1 MRAGLVF
8 GLVMI
13 FVCAPSLAAPK
24 VTAQKSY
31 YDISGKTGAELLRSM
46 DRKGPRHGFMARAIA
61 QTRYKIKW
69 SGSLGDRDGK
79 CRVVKSDVRL
89 EISYVYPRIPDKA
102 QGALRGRWDRFLAD
116 VVRHEQRHS
125 KIAREMATE
134 VDAMIR
140 AYRPA
145 NDATCSAAERELR
158 RRFDT
163 IYAKHDKRQRE
174 FDMVEHREGG
184 RVDAMVRALVDR

>member
-1 MRAGLVF
+1 MRVGLLFGLALVF
-8 GLVMI
+8 ASVP
-13 FVCAPSLAAPK
+13 ALAAPK
-24 VTAQKSY
+24 VTVQVSY
-31 YDISGKTGAELLRSM
+31 YDIAGKSGSELLRSM
-46 DRKGPRHGFMARAIA
+46 DRKGPRHGFMGRAIA

-69 SGSLGDRDGK
+69 SGSLGERDGK
-79 CRVVKSDVRL
+79 CRVAKSDVRL

-140 AYRPA
+140 TYKPA
-145 NDATCSAAERELR
+145 KGTNCNAAERELR
-158 RRFDT
+158 RRFDV

-174 FDMVEHREGG
+174 FDATEHREGG
-184 RVDAMVRALVDR
+184 HVDAMVHALVGP

>member
-1 MRAGLVF
+1 MRTFAASV
-8 GLVMI
+8 
-13 FVCAPSLAAPK
+13 LAALLAASPADAK
-24 VTAQKSY
+24 TRTTVQTTY
-31 YDISGKTGAELLRSM
+31 YDISGKTGGELLRSM
-46 DRKGPRHGFMARAIA
+46 DRKGPRHGFMGRAIA

-89 EISYVYPRIPDKA
+89 EISYIYPRIPDKA
-102 QGALRGRWDRFLAD
+102 QGALRGRWERFLAG
-116 VVRHEQRHS
+116 VVRHEQRHG

-134 VDAMIR
+134 VDAMIK

-145 NDATCSAAERELR
+145 NDTTCGAAERELR

-163 IYAKHDKRQRE
+163 IYTKHDKRQRE
-174 FDMVEHREGG
+174 FDATEHREGG
-184 RVDAMVRALVDR
+184 HVDAMVHALVGL